1 MDFLEKY
8 MTEVDVVGIGRAPL
22 DIVYVVDHF
31 PAGDD
36 LIRVEEA
43 SMQGGGP
50 VPNALSALSHLGV
63 STALLDTIGDDWQG
77 QKIRE
82 YLEDYHVNAEFMHEL
97 PSGRSTV
104 STILV
109 HKTTGKRAIINYRG
123 DSSDHRLEQNEI
135 ELISKAK
142 ILHIT
147 GTYPETVLS
156 AAGQIR
162 ASGGKVSFDGGA
174 GLYKE
179 ADRKIL
185 SKVNYCITAIGYAQ
199 NYTGQDSISAMLDA
213 FLMEGVEVAGIT
225 CGTDGSWFKEAGGVE
240 FHQPAYIMPN
250 VVDTTGCGD
259 IFHGVFLYGV
269 LKDFP
274 LEKSVRYASAAGA
287 IAATR
292 LGGRQSIPS
301 LDEIVQLAVK

>member
-1 MDFLEKY
+1 MRS
-8 MTEVDVVGIGRAPL
+8 VDVVGIGRAPL

-31 PAGDD
+31 PTGDD

-50 VPNALSALSHLGV
+50 VPNALCALSHLGA
-63 STALLDTIGDDWQG
+63 STALLDTVGDDWQG

-82 YLEDYHVNAEFMHEL
+82 YLEADRVNTEFMHIT

-123 DSSDHRLEQNEI
+123 DSSDHHLEQNEI

-147 GTYPETVLS
+147 GTYPETVMS

-179 ADRKIL
+179 ADRNIL

-199 NYTGQDSISAMLDA
+199 NYTGKDSISAMLNA

-225 CGTDGSWFKEAGGVE
+225 CGIEGSWFKKAGGVE

-287 IAATR
+287 IASTR

-301 LDEIVQLAVK
+301 LDEIVHLAVK

>member
-1 MDFLEKY
+1 MRS
-8 MTEVDVVGIGRAPL
+8 VDVVGIGRAPL

-31 PAGDD
+31 PTGDD

-50 VPNALSALSHLGV
+50 VPNALCALSHLGA

-77 QKIRE
+77 QKILE
-82 YLEDYHVNAEFMHEL
+82 YLEEYHVKTEFMHIT
-97 PSGRSTV
+97 PAGRSTV

-123 DSSDHRLEQNEI
+123 DSSDHHLEQKEI
-135 ELISKAK
+135 DLISRAK

-147 GTYPETVLS
+147 GTYPETVS
-156 AAGQIR
+156 FAAGKIR
-162 ASGGKVSFDGGA
+162 SSGGKVSFDGGA

-185 SKVNYCITAIGYAQ
+185 PKVNYCIAAFGYAQ
-199 NYTGQDSISAMLDA
+199 NYTGKDSISAMLDA

-240 FHQPAYIMPN
+240 FHQPAFILPT

-269 LKDFP
+269 LKGFP

-287 IAATR
+287 LASTR
-292 LGGRQSIPS
+292 LGGRQSIPT
-301 LDEIVQLAVK
+301 LDEIVQLAGE

>member
-1 MDFLEKY
+1 MKSF
-8 MTEVDVVGIGRAPL
+8 DVVGIGRAPL
-22 DIVYVVDHF
+22 DIVYIVDHF

-50 VPNALSALSHLGV
+50 VPNALCALSHLGA

-82 YLEDYHVNAEFMHEL
+82 YLEADHVNTEFMRIQ

-123 DSSDHRLEQNEI
+123 DASDHFLEQNEI
-135 ELISKAK
+135 ALISKAK

-147 GTYPETVLS
+147 GTYPETVSL

-174 GLYKE
+174 GLYKD
-179 ADRKIL
+179 ADRTIL
-185 SKVNYCITAIGYAQ
+185 PKVNYCITAFGYAQ
-199 NYTGQDSISAMLDA
+199 NYTGKDSISAMLDA

-225 CGTDGSWFKEAGGVE
+225 CGTDGSWFKAADGAE
-240 FHQPAYIMPN
+240 FHQPAFILPT

-269 LKDFP
+269 LHHFP
-274 LEKSVRYASAAGA
+274 LEKSVSYASAAGA
-287 IAATR
+287 IASTR
-292 LGGRQSIPS
+292 LGGRLSIPT
-301 LDEIVQLAVK
+301 LDEIVQLAGN

>member
-1 MDFLEKY
+1 MGS
-8 MTEVDVVGIGRAPL
+8 VDVVGIGRAPL

-50 VPNALSALSHLGV
+50 VPNALCALSRLGA
-63 STALLDTIGDDWQG
+63 STVLLDTIGDDWQG
-77 QKIRE
+77 RKI
-82 YLEDYHVNAEFMHEL
+82 LKFLKDFHVNTEFMHIT
-97 PSGRSTV
+97 PTGRSTV

-123 DSSDHRLEQNEI
+123 DAPDHLLEQNEI
-135 ELISKAK
+135 DLISKAK

-147 GTYPETVLS
+147 GTYPETVTF
-156 AAGQIR
+156 AADQIR

-179 ADRKIL
+179 ADRNIL
-185 SKVNYCITAIGYAQ
+185 SKVNYCITAFGYAQ
-199 NYTGQDSISAMLDA
+199 NYTGKDSISAMLDD
-213 FLMEGVEVAGIT
+213 FLMEGVNVAGIT
-225 CGTDGSWFKEAGGVE
+225 CGTDGSWFKEPGGVE
-240 FHQPAYIMPN
+240 FHQPAFILPT

-269 LKDFP
+269 LKQFP
-274 LEKSVRYASAAGA
+274 IEKSVLYASAAGA
-287 IAATR
+287 IASTR
-292 LGGRQSIPS
+292 LGGRQSIPT
-301 LDEIVQLAVK
+301 LAEIIQLAGI